1 VKVSQAVSMKWF
13 MADNEKYIS
22 YSSMSTT
29 LFVGS
34 IGKNPDTQQL
44 SAEVSRT
51 ELWRNL
57 WNGSHQGSGGFL
69 RARPQI
75 F

>member
-51 ELWRNL
+51 EL
-57 WNGSHQGSGGFL
+57 
-69 RARPQI
+69 
-75 F
+75 